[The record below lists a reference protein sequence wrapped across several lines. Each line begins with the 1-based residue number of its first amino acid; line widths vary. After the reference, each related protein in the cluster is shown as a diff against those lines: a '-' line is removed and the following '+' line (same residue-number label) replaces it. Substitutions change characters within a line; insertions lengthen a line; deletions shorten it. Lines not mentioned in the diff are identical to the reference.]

1 MNESFTSDYLFH
13 YTSLENINS
22 ITVDKNINTYN
33 FLTYGEGI
41 FFHKIQPQ
49 NNDQTLISTIYADQ
63 IKEMSANEK
72 EKLTTKVKCAIAFRN
87 NHKLLAYRVATNID
101 LFRRDTSLKINDFD
115 PLFIIIRKTNKK

>member
-49 NNDQTLISTIYADQ
+49 NNQGLYFR
-63 IKEMSANEK
+63 EK
-72 EKLTTKVKCAIAFRN
+72 FKIWTGQSRHVK
-87 NHKLLAYRVATNID
+87 RVWGIVKD
-101 LFRRDTSLKINDFD
+101 YDHWLFLFRPATHDCMFNAKQRELHPKVYLVDRNSCSK
-115 PLFIIIRKTNKK
+115 